1 MIPKKIWANLGVE
14 NVERTQEFYLALGI
28 KQNGMPTNDLVSF
41 LFGEDEFVIHFFEK
55 EKLKTSLEGEVVDLD
70 QGNEI
75 MFTLSAE
82 SKQEIHDWLDTVKKL
97 GGSIRY
103 DPRKDSKKFY
113 DENGFY
119 VGVFADLDGY
129 LFNLFCNLNG

>member
-55 EKLKTSLEGEVVDLD
+55 EKLKTSLEGEVADLD

-97 GGSIRY
+97 GGVLDMILEKTAKSFMTKMVFTLEFLPIWMGICSIC
-103 DPRKDSKKFY
+103 F
-113 DENGFY
+113 
-119 VGVFADLDGY
+119 VI
-129 LFNLFCNLNG
+129 